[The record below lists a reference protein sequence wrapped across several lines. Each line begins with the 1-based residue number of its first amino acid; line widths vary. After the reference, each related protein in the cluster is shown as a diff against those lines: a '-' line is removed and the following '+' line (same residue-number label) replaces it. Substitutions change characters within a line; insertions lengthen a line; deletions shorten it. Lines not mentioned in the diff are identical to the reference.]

1 MRYFVALL
9 AIMLVVPLIS
19 CEQEQKVEA
28 QDLTGSA
35 KDFVGLLAKG
45 DYADA
50 VAKFDDT
57 MKGVMPEAE
66 LEGAWQ
72 SLLGK
77 VGPFQKI
84 VGVTQQKQEG
94 YDIVRVTCAF
104 EEAEL
109 DVKVVYD
116 NKQQVSGLWF
126 VPK

>member
-1 MRYFVALL
+1 MRYLVASLAVLFVV
-9 AIMLVVPLIS
+9 LVA
-19 CEQEQKVEA
+19 CEQEQKIEA
-28 QDLTGSA
+28 PDLTGAA

-77 VGPFQKI
+77 VGRFQKVI
-84 VGVTQQKQEG
+84 GVSQKKEQG
-94 YDIVRVTCAF
+94 YDVVLVTCRF
-104 EEAEL
+104 EKAEL
-109 DVKVVYD
+109 DIKVVY
-116 NKQQVSGLWF
+116 NNQRQVSGLWF
-126 VPK
+126 LPK

>member
-9 AIMLVVPLIS
+9 AVLLVVPFIS
-19 CEQEQKVEA
+19 CEQEQTA
-28 QDLTGSA
+28 GAPDLTAPA

-45 DYADA
+45 DYASA

-57 MKGVMPEAE
+57 MKGVMPEVE
-66 LEGAWQ
+66 LEDAWQ

-84 VGVTQQKQEG
+84 VGVSQKKQEG
-94 YDIVRVTCAF
+94 YNIVRVTCAF
-104 EEAEL
+104 EKAEL

-116 NKQQVSGLWF
+116 SQKQVSGLWF